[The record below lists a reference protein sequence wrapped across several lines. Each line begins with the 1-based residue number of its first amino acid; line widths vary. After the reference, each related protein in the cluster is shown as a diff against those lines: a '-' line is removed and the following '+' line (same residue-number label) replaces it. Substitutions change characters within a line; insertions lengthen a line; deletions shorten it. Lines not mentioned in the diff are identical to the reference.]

1 MRGEFAALGIE
12 LEVLVP
18 AQLPRVRGDGSR
30 VEQALVRLLQERLS
44 TARESPAVTLTAR
57 PVGRGDARSI
67 VISICD
73 APAAD
78 GRAMADPTEPI
89 PAIVTEIVRELG
101 GEIRTVADPLM
112 GRTTAI
118 RLDVSPRSAGALQP
132 RASGLIHC
140 VAGGLPM
147 SPARSVKRVCLSY
160 SGGLDTSVILRWLI
174 ERYRCE
180 VVTFTADIGQE
191 EELSGV
197 PEKARATGA
206 VDCVVRDVREE
217 FVRDYVFP
225 ALRGNAVYEGHYL
238 LGTALARPLIAKHQA
253 EVARATGC
261 DAVAHGATGK
271 GNDQVRFELAF
282 RALAPEL
289 TVIAPWRE
297 WDLRSRTD
305 CIAYAQ
311 KHSIPIT
318 VTLKKPYSTDRNL
331 MHISYE
337 GGILEDPW
345 RAPDEDMFILTRS
358 PERAPDEPVELVIGF
373 EQGTPVTLDGE
384 SLTPARL
391 LAKLNRV
398 AGAHGVGRVDMV
410 ENRFVGLKSRGVYET
425 PGGSVLH
432 VAHRAVE
439 SITMDRDVMHERDR
453 LSPRFAEMIYNG
465 FWFAPEMEFVRA
477 AIEASQRGVT
487 GEARVRLYK
496 GSVRVTGRRSP
507 VSLYSE
513 ALSTFED
520 AGPADTYDPADA
532 AGFIRLQG
540 LRLSRRERD

>member
-1 MRGEFAALGIE
+1 
-12 LEVLVP
+12 
-18 AQLPRVRGDGSR
+18 
-30 VEQALVRLLQERLS
+30 
-44 TARESPAVTLTAR
+44 
-57 PVGRGDARSI
+57 
-67 VISICD
+67 
-73 APAAD
+73 
-78 GRAMADPTEPI
+78 
-89 PAIVTEIVRELG
+89 
-101 GEIRTVADPLM
+101 
-112 GRTTAI
+112 
-118 RLDVSPRSAGALQP
+118 
-132 RASGLIHC
+132 
-140 VAGGLPM
+140 M

-318 VTLKKPYSTDRNL
+318 VTLQKPYSTDRNL

-345 RAPDEDMFILTRS
+345 REPDEDMFILTRS
-358 PERAPDEPVELVIGF
+358 PERAPDEPVDLVIGF

-432 VAHRAVE
+432 VAHRGVE

-496 GSVRVTGRRSP
+496 GSARVTGRRSP